1 MLEVRNWEVTW
12 KTSPFSSGWTPSSSA
27 QLHLPSS
34 PAILGFLSSVLYHCS
49 QDTLLSFPP
58 SPFIGNSPPKST
70 FCRLN
75 HLPHKCGH
83 GQAQSCPALAKDT
96 ATVPITN
103 SHFLKAFLP
112 PKTCGSFTH
121 MNCISISFFYFDNF
135 LLIVRMWDL
144 SN

>member
-1 MLEVRNWEVTW
+1 MENITFLIRVNTLFLC
-12 KTSPFSSGWTPSSSA
+12 TASSPFITCNPRIPQLSA
-27 QLHLPSS
+27 
-34 PAILGFLSSVLYHCS
+34 VHCS